1 MVPVEPESRVRPTRG
16 ADRPPVGGVTAG
28 SAVRGPAVTGNVPV
42 GRSVAH
48 ARPRRAGGRGSP
60 GTARAGDSGRPGG
73 VRRGLVLG
81 GGGVLGSAWM
91 IGALHAYEEATGVD
105 PRTMEIIVGTSA
117 GAVLAALAG
126 HDVSTTTMIDQQ
138 RGVVLEGVPYLDYA
152 RINATAPPTP
162 RLRLG
167 SRRLL
172 VASARN
178 PRSVTLLIAFTA
190 VLPQGR
196 GTMEPVER
204 LVESAA
210 IGRRGGWPASP
221 RVWIV
226 AMDYATGERVVFG
239 RPGAPPA
246 RLSRAVVASCAIPG
260 WYEPVRIGDRRYVD
274 GGARSATSLDLLAD
288 LGLEEVLVLA
298 PAASFDTDR
307 PRHPAARLERRF
319 RRSVTRRL
327 LREAALVRAGGT
339 VVTMLAPGR
348 DDLAEIGAN
357 LMDVRRIPRV
367 LETSLRTS
375 AATLAA
381 LRGDPT
387 PA

>member
-1 MVPVEPESRVRPTRG
+1 MEREPRVRTTHGSTRAEVAGVGDGPPTGR
-16 ADRPPVGGVTAG
+16 PVGGGVAI
-28 SAVRGPAVTGNVPV
+28 

-48 ARPRRAGGRGSP
+48 TRPRRPARHGSP
-60 GTARAGDSGRPGG
+60 DPVQRGGAGRPGG
-73 VRRGLVLG
+73 TRRGLVLG

-91 IGALHAYEEATGVD
+91 TGALHAYEEATGVD

-126 HDVSTTTMIDQQ
+126 HHVSTATMVDQQ
-138 RGVVLEGVPYLDYA
+138 RGVLLDGVPYLDYA

-167 SRRLL
+167 SGRLL

-178 PRSVTLLIAFTA
+178 PRSVTFLIALTA

-196 GTMEPVER
+196 GTMEPVEK
-204 LVESAA
+204 LIESAGL
-210 IGRRGGWPASP
+210 GRRGGWPAFP

-239 RPGAPPA
+239 RPGAPA
-246 RLSRAVVASCAIPG
+246 AKLSRAVVASCAIPG
-260 WYEPVRIGDRRYVD
+260 WYEPVRIGDRLYVD

-288 LGLEEVLVLA
+288 LGLDEVLVLA
-298 PAASFDTDR
+298 PAASFDTDH

-327 LREAALVRAGGT
+327 LREAALVRASGT
-339 VVTMLAPGR
+339 AVTMLAPGR
-348 DDLAEIGAN
+348 EDLAEIGAN
-357 LMDVRRIPRV
+357 LMDVQRVPRV

-375 AATLAA
+375 ATALAA